1 MATVTDIVN
10 DIKADLTLNGSDYD
24 ARLVRAV
31 QTRLRELR
39 GKRYWF
45 LRAYSTLTTT
55 ANSETIDVT
64 DTLADF
70 SVIDSL
76 DLIAN
81 GSRFTN
87 YEGFNRMSFDDLR
100 ATYWTESTI
109 QTGTPEAWSIQDTAI
124 YLSHK
129 ASTTFTL
136 PISYYKQDA
145 TLPAAGGT
153 SIWFDQGYDVIRA
166 GAQYI
171 FKRDTQG
178 MTLEEADK
186 DMMLMAEAALG
197 ETHINNTEG
206 EY

>member
-1 MATVTDIVN
+1 MVTVSDIVD

-31 QTRLRELR
+31 QSSLRQLR
-39 GKRYWF
+39 GRRYWF
-45 LRAYSTLTTT
+45 LRGYSTLTAT
-55 ANSETIDVT
+55 ANSESILITS
-64 DTLADF
+64 TLSDF

-81 GSRFTN
+81 NSRFFN
-87 YEGFNRMSFDDLR
+87 LSGFDRLSFDDLR
-100 ATYWTESTI
+100 QKYWVESTI
-109 QTGTPEAWSIQDTAI
+109 PTGTPEAWSIQNKTI

-129 ASTTFTL
+129 ATATYSL

-145 TLPAAGGT
+145 TIPAAGET
-153 SIWFDQGYDVIRA
+153 SIWFDDGYDVVRA
-166 GAQYI
+166 MAQYI

-178 MTLEEADK
+178 MTATEADY
-186 DMMLMAEAALG
+186 DMVLMAEAALG
-197 ETHINNTEG
+197 TTHINNTEG